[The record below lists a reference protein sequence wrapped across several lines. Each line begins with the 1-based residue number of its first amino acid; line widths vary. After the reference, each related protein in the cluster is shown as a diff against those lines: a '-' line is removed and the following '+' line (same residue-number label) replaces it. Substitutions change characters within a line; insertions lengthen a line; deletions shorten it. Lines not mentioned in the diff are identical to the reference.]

1 VSERSKRPTH
11 VAEALAS
18 YLERSGLAE
27 KVEAAAVIPDWAP
40 RVGEKIAEAT
50 RPLHV
55 SGDTL
60 VVAVRSSAWMM
71 ELKMMES
78 QILRRLNAGRK
89 RGRIE
94 HLRFVMDPD

>member
-1 VSERSKRPTH
+1 MTGSKRPTR
-11 VAEALAS
+11 VGEVLAT
-18 YLERSGLAE
+18 YLERAGLAE
-27 KVEAAAVIPDWAP
+27 KVEAAAVVPDWAP
-40 RVGEKIAEAT
+40 RVGDRIAEVT

-55 SGDTL
+55 AGDTL

-94 HLRFVMDPD
+94 HLRFVLEPD